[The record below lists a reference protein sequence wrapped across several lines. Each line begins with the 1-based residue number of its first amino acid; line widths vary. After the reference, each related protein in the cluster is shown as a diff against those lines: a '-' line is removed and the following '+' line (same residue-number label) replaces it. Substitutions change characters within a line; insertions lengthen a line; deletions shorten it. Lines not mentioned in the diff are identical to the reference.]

1 MLSQLKAKPDFISA
15 WIRNPRQVGAL
26 FPSSG
31 CLAQA
36 MATQV
41 SSMNGLTIELGA
53 GTGAVTSA
61 LLNLGLNP
69 KRLVVVEKDQILADK
84 LISQFPSLSILAGDA
99 TRLQQLLKQKDLG
112 LADSVV
118 SSLPLLNMRTHTR
131 IRVLTAIFNSLSD
144 DGKLIQYT
152 YSPAPPIP
160 KQLAR
165 SMQLVGFRI
174 DRILWNLPP
183 AHVWV
188 YQRFRT
194 PLNHT

>member
-1 MLSQLKAKPDFISA
+1 MKAKPDFISA

-26 FPSSG
+26 LPSSE

-36 MATQV
+36 MAAQV
-41 SSMNGLTIELGA
+41 SSMDGLTIELGA

-61 LLNLGLNP
+61 LLGRGINP
-69 KRLVVVEKDQILADK
+69 KCLVVEKDQILAEK

-99 TRLQQLLKQKDLG
+99 SRLQQLLKQNDLG
-112 LADSVV
+112 LAENVV
-118 SSLPLLNMRTHTR
+118 SSLPLLNMRMHTR
-131 IRVLTAIFNSLSD
+131 IRVLTTIFNSLSH

-165 SMQLVGFRI
+165 SMHVVGFRI
-174 DRILWNLPP
+174 DRILWNFPP

-188 YQRFRT
+188 YRRFRT
-194 PLNHT
+194 LLNNA

>member
-1 MLSQLKAKPDFISA
+1 MLNQLKSKPDFISA

-36 MATQV
+36 MAAQV
-41 SSMNGLTIELGA
+41 DSMNGLTIELGA

-61 LLNLGLNP
+61 LLDRGINP

-84 LISQFPSLSILAGDA
+84 LTSQFPTLAILAGDA
-99 TRLQQLLKQKDLG
+99 SRLQQLLKQNDLG
-112 LADSVV
+112 LAENVV
-118 SSLPLLNMRTHTR
+118 SSLPLLNMRIHTR
-131 IRVLTAIFNSLSD
+131 IRVLSAIFSSLQH

-160 KQLAR
+160 KQLAH
-165 SMQLVGFRI
+165 SMQVYGYCI
-174 DRILWNLPP
+174 DRILWNFPP

-188 YQRFRT
+188 YRRFRT
-194 PLNHT
+194 LLNDA

>member
-1 MLSQLKAKPDFISA
+1 MKAKPDFISA

-26 FPSSG
+26 LPSSE

-36 MATQV
+36 MAAQV
-41 SSMNGLTIELGA
+41 SSMDGLTIELGA

-61 LLNLGLNP
+61 LLGRGINP
-69 KRLVVVEKDQILADK
+69 KCLVVVEKDQILAEK

-99 TRLQQLLKQKDLG
+99 SRLQQLLKQNDLG
-112 LADSVV
+112 LAENVV
-118 SSLPLLNMRTHTR
+118 SSLPLLNMRMHTR
-131 IRVLTAIFNSLSD
+131 IRVLTTIFNSLSH

-165 SMQLVGFRI
+165 SMQVVGFRI
-174 DRILWNLPP
+174 DRILWNFPP

-188 YQRFRT
+188 YRRFRT
-194 PLNHT
+194 LLNNA

>member
-1 MLSQLKAKPDFISA
+1 MLNQLKAKPDFISA

-26 FPSSG
+26 FPSSDS
-31 CLAQA
+31 LSQA
-36 MATQV
+36 MAAQV

-61 LLNLGLNP
+61 LLDRGINP
-69 KRLVVVEKDQILADK
+69 DRLVVVEKDLILAEK
-84 LISQFPSLSILAGDA
+84 LTSQFPSLDILAGDA
-99 TRLQQLLKQKDLG
+99 SRLQQLLKQHELG
-112 LADSVV
+112 LAESVV

-131 IRVLTAIFNSLSD
+131 IRVLSAIFSSLNQE
-144 DGKLIQYT
+144 GKLIQYT

-165 SMQLVGFRI
+165 SMQVYGYRI
-174 DRILWNLPP
+174 DRILWNFPP

-188 YQRFRT
+188 YRKFDT
-194 PLNHT
+194 LFNNA